1 MQEKTV
7 EQQNHMVN
15 LEDAAAEW
23 LTEELQSRED
33 SGEDNTSDYPV
44 AAQRAL
50 FVKGVSDTLADNV
63 DYTLRQAVVEYF
75 HGSIFAA
82 QIKKSII
89 AEAVKRFPN
98 KDAFPEELQVH
109 VSGRLGVVKR
119 FPNKDAF
126 PEGFPDIKGKLV
138 EDKEV

>member
-7 EQQNHMVN
+7 EQAMSERLLGGKTVQEVIQQEAQKHVVK
-15 LEDAAAEW
+15 LESEAAKW
-23 LTEELQSRED
+23 LTEKLQ

-50 FVKGVSDTLADNV
+50 FVKGVSDTLAGNV

-75 HGSIFAA
+75 HGSTFAA

-98 KDAFPEELQVH
+98 KDAFPE
-109 VSGRLGVVKR
+109 R
-119 FPNKDAF
+119 FL
-126 PEGFPDIKGKLV
+126 DIKGKLV